1 MKCKTCGA
9 ELEPVGRPKE
19 FWQFYR
25 CPNGCSDIFTTTT
38 KIENVLTEL
47 VIALLLVLLLILLIP
62 VRAIILLSEKIRKII
77 RKRRGQEI

>member
-9 ELEPVGRPKE
+9 ELEPVGRLKE

-38 KIENVLTEL
+38 KIKDVLTEL
-47 VIALLLVLLLILLIP
+47 VIAFLLVLLLILLIP
-62 VRAIILLSEKIRKII
+62 VRAIILLSEIIKII
-77 RKRRGQEI
+77 RKRRGQKI